1 MDVEEIEK
9 AIDGLE
15 EFPLTETQQRLVNY
29 LRANRDDIAE
39 ALETFDEGDPI
50 DFDEEKSDE

>member
-50 DFDEEKSDE
+50 DFNEE